1 MAVVAVAVGK
11 VTVNTPAAFGT
22 FEPPK
27 SKTATAAP
35 VVLLYIK
42 APAAVK
48 FADVQDTG
56 ENEIYAVLAVV
67 SPTGICET
75 VKVFPPAV

>member
-1 MAVVAVAVGK
+1 MAVVAVAVGN

-27 SKTATAAP
+27 SRTATAAP

-48 FADVQDTG
+48 FADVQDVLL
-56 ENEIYAVLAVV
+56 NEMYAVFVAV
-67 SPTGICET
+67 SRGFEIL
-75 VKVFPPAV
+75 